1 MIAMTGA
8 NSSRH
13 AVDAAY
19 VWSRLGFV
27 MVVQVLCW
35 TLAPLL
41 TNDAPPLDVVENTVW
56 GTERVIATYKN
67 PALSSLLNRGI
78 P

>member
-1 MIAMTGA
+1 MIAMSGA

-19 VWSRLGFV
+19 VWSRLGL
-27 MVVQVLCW
+27 QVLCW

-41 TNDAPPLDVVENTVW
+41 TNNAPPLDVVENTVW